1 MDHRFM
7 KRIFALMTVIVLIFT
22 SAVLF
27 NEITTTSEIRRVK
40 YTEREMQYCEQL
52 RQKFSI
58 ITSTSTEIRN
68 ITEDLLT
75 LMRCPPM
82 SNITQKELN
91 RVRLRSYFNATGVLY
106 YTKQNT
112 AVNQSVP
119 YETSSKLTYKIN
131 EELHDMLPED
141 FPWSKQPISHCAVVG
156 SGGILKNSSCGREID
171 TADYVIRFN
180 MAPIND
186 SDVGLKTDLLTINPS
201 QLTRYK
207 NLKSNPGPLVERVSV
222 YGNSSIIVPAF
233 AYSYHTRVCV
243 DTLKVLQSIRPQQH
257 MVFFSTSYLKN
268 LAGFWKRQGLKAV
281 RLSTGFMLI
290 NVALEVCDH
299 VHVYGFWPF
308 DTNLEQQEIPHHYFD
323 NVGPK
328 HGVHAMPIEFLNLLK
343 LHSQGALTLHLQPC
357 L

>member
-1 MDHRFM
+1 MRLENNGLMHY
-7 KRIFALMTVIVLIFT
+7 KRRRQKI
-22 SAVLF
+22 
-27 NEITTTSEIRRVK
+27 SEAPPAPPRNSRVR
-40 YTEREMQYCEQL
+40 YTERETQYCKQL
-52 RQKFSI
+52 RHKFSI
-58 ITSTSTEIRN
+58 ITSDSTEIKN
-68 ITEDLLT
+68 LTEGLSA

-91 RVRLRSYFNATGVLY
+91 RVRLRTCCNATGVLY

-119 YETSSKLTYKIN
+119 YETSSKLKYQIN
-131 EELHDMLPED
+131 EELHNMLPED
-141 FPWSKQPISHCAVVG
+141 FPWSGRPLSHCAVVG
-156 SGGILKNSSCGREID
+156 SGGILKNSSCGKEID
-171 TADYVIRFN
+171 SADYVIRFN

-207 NLKSNPGPLVERVSV
+207 KLMSNPGPLVERVSV

-233 AYSYHTRVCV
+233 AYAAYTQLCV
-243 DTLKVLQSIRPQQH
+243 NTLKVLRSIIPQEE
-257 MVFFSTSYLKN
+257 MVFFSSSYLKN
-268 LAGFWKRQGLKAV
+268 LDGFWKRQGLKAV

-328 HGVHAMPIEFLNLLK
+328 RGVHAMPKEFLNLLK
-343 LHSQGALTLHLQPC
+343 LHCQGALTLHLQPC